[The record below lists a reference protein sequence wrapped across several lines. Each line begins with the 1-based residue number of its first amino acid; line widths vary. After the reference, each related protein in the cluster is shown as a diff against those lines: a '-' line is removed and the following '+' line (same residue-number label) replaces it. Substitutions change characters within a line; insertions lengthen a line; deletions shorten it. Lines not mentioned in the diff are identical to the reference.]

1 MSTGIRMLVA
11 ALVSCSA
18 LSGFAEDKPPPLER
32 EIIPGSELMTSQ
44 ERERYRKRM
53 RGARTA
59 DEQNSVREEHV
70 KQMRERARLRGLAL
84 PEPQKKSGP

>member
-1 MSTGIRMLVA
+1 MSARARILMP
-11 ALVSCSA
+11 ALLAIFTLLASA
-18 LSGFAEDKPPPLER
+18 QEKPPPLER

-59 DEQNSVREEHV
+59 DEQSAVREDHL

-84 PEPQKKSGP
+84 PGPQQKSAP